1 MRDRKP
7 FSRRYVD
14 QVNIEKNEW
23 LFPIYSEL
31 HEVHKLEVETKIVI
45 KKRIK
50 NTVQQ
55 KEMGRGKRM

>member
-1 MRDRKP
+1 MRDRK
-7 FSRRYVD
+7 
-14 QVNIEKNEW
+14 QVNIEKKW
-23 LFPIYSEL
+23 MIISYLFRTSWSPQVGGGDKDRY
-31 HEVHKLEVETKIVI
+31 